1 MVGALRDLVGPIRR
15 AGSRGHGLRDWP
27 AALAEELLPAAGT
40 MRRIGRDEE
49 RARLA
54 ADLHA
59 LVLPDLRRA
68 ADAAARSPDQAAEPV
83 AAELR
88 QALAG
93 LEQVMHERQSVVLEE
108 FGLVAALEW
117 LAERTQDHSN
127 VGVDIELEGDRVGD
141 PTALPREVE
150 RVAFRVAMLAM
161 DNVVRHAAASRVVV
175 RLFVDGSAASLRV
188 TDDGHGADQPPSAR
202 GGRGLVDM
210 RTAAAE
216 IGATLRVDQPGKGT
230 LVELA
235 WSARAPLAGHHA
247 VTIAE
252 STGRRPTTAG

>member
-1 MVGALRDLVGPIRR
+1 V
-15 AGSRGHGLRDWP
+15 
-27 AALAEELLPAAGT
+27 
-40 MRRIGRDEE
+40 
-49 RARLA
+49 
-54 ADLHA
+54 
-59 LVLPDLRRA
+59 
-68 ADAAARSPDQAAEPV
+68 ARSQDQAGDPV

-127 VGVDIELEGDRVGD
+127 IGVDVELEGDLVDD
-141 PTALPREVE
+141 PAALPREVE

-175 RLFVDGSAASLRV
+175 RLFVDGSVASLRV
-188 TDDGHGADQPPSAR
+188 TDDGRGPDQAPSAR

-210 RTAAAE
+210 RAAAAE
-216 IGATLRVDQPGKGT
+216 IGATLRVDQPGQGT
-230 LVELA
+230 RVELA
-235 WSARAPLAGHHA
+235 WSRRAPVGGHHA
-247 VTIAE
+247 ITIVEPA
-252 STGRRPTTAG
+252 GRRPTTAG